1 MLALEMLAG
10 LAMRLQPRKQRISR
24 RLSLWLIVRSSRMH
38 HFAGYDSQFIQNWKT
53 TPSTGCSAITMTTAD
68 NTTINAYFRIK

>member
-1 MLALEMLAG
+1 MY
-10 LAMRLQPRKQRISR
+10 R
-24 RLSLWLIVRSSRMH
+24 
-38 HFAGYDSQFIQNWKT
+38 FARCDDGQFIQNWKT